1 MFSALNQGS
10 IIYILDK
17 TERPKFKVGEIVSI
31 SQPKVD
37 YNSTGQFGQF
47 QTTTVDIKV
56 NIEGNTYE
64 YNSIPSNYSVIT
76 YNNGKITL
84 SETKQG
90 LQSEVE
96 SILQNSK
103 QIVDKI
109 NVYKQ
114 NIIDCENILKEL
126 NPQFA
131 KDKLQEEKINSLEE
145 RIGGVE
151 DTLGDIKDMLSKVLN
166 K

>member
-10 IIYILDK
+10 IVYILDK

-37 YNSTGQFGQF
+37 YNSTGQFGQY
-47 QTTTVDIKV
+47 QATTVDIKV
-56 NIEGNTYE
+56 NIDGNTYE
-64 YNSIPSNYSVIT
+64 YNSIPSSYSVIT

-103 QIVDKI
+103 QIVEKI
-109 NVYKQ
+109 DTYKQ
-114 NIIDCENILKEL
+114 NIIDCESILKQL

-131 KDKLQEEKINSLEE
+131 KDKERDERLNSLEE
-145 RIGGVE
+145 RFGGVE
-151 DTLGDIKDMLSKVLN
+151 DRLDKIINLIN

>member
-17 TERPKFKVGEIVSI
+17 TEKPKFKIGEVISI
-31 SQPKVD
+31 SQPKID

-103 QIVDKI
+103 QIVERIDT
-109 NVYKQ
+109 YKQ
-114 NIIDCENILKEL
+114 NIIDCESILKQL

-131 KDKLQEEKINSLEE
+131 KDKERDERLNNLEE
-145 RIGGVE
+145 RFDGVE
-151 DTLGDIKDMLSKVLN
+151 DRLDKIINIIN

>member
-37 YNSTGQFGQF
+37 YNSTGQFGQY
-47 QTTTVDIKV
+47 QATTVDIKV
-56 NIEGNTYE
+56 NIDGNTYE

-103 QIVDKI
+103 QIVERIDT
-109 NVYKQ
+109 YKQ
-114 NIIDCENILKEL
+114 NIIDCESILKQL

-131 KDKLQEEKINSLEE
+131 KDKERDERLNNLEE
-145 RIGGVE
+145 RFDGVE
-151 DTLGDIKDMLSKVLN
+151 DRLDKIINLIN

>member
-17 TERPKFKVGEIVSI
+17 TERPKFKVGEVVSI

-37 YNSTGQFGQF
+37 YNSTGQFGQY
-47 QTTTVDIKV
+47 QATTVDIKV
-56 NIEGNTYE
+56 NVEGNTYE
-64 YNSIPSNYSVIT
+64 YNSIPSSYSVIT

-103 QIVDKI
+103 QIVERIDT
-109 NVYKQ
+109 YKQ
-114 NIIDCENILKEL
+114 NIVDCESILKQL

-131 KDKLQEEKINSLEE
+131 KDKERDERLNSLEE
-145 RIGGVE
+145 RFGGVE
-151 DTLGDIKDMLSKVLN
+151 DRLDKIINLIN

>member
-37 YNSTGQFGQF
+37 YNSTGQFGQY
-47 QTTTVDIKV
+47 QATTVDIKV
-56 NIEGNTYE
+56 NIDGNTYE
-64 YNSIPSNYSVIT
+64 YNSIPSSYSVIT

-131 KDKLQEEKINSLEE
+131 KDKERDERLNSLEE
-145 RIGGVE
+145 RFGGVE
-151 DTLGDIKDMLSKVLN
+151 DRLDKIINLIN

>member
-17 TERPKFKVGEIVSI
+17 TERPKFKVGEIISI

-37 YNSTGQFGQF
+37 YNSTGQFGQY
-47 QTTTVDIKV
+47 QATTVDIKV
-56 NIEGNTYE
+56 NIDGNTYE
-64 YNSIPSNYSVIT
+64 YNSIPSSYSVIT

-103 QIVDKI
+103 QIVERIDT
-109 NVYKQ
+109 YKQ
-114 NIIDCENILKEL
+114 NIVDCESILKEL

-131 KDKLQEEKINSLEE
+131 KDKERDERLNSLEE
-145 RIGGVE
+145 RFGGVE
-151 DTLGDIKDMLSKVLN
+151 DRLDKIINLIN

>member
-37 YNSTGQFGQF
+37 YNSTGQFGQY
-47 QTTTVDIKV
+47 QATTVDIKV
-56 NIEGNTYE
+56 NIDGNTYE
-64 YNSIPSNYSVIT
+64 YNSIPSSHSIIT

-114 NIIDCENILKEL
+114 NITDCENILKEL

-131 KDKLQEEKINSLEE
+131 KDKERDERLNSLEE
-145 RIGGVE
+145 RFGGVE
-151 DTLGDIKDMLSKVLN
+151 DRLDKIINLIN

>member
-17 TERPKFKVGEIVSI
+17 TERPKFKVGEIISI

-37 YNSTGQFGQF
+37 YNSTGQFGQY
-47 QTTTVDIKV
+47 QATTVDIKV
-56 NIEGNTYE
+56 NIDGNTYE
-64 YNSIPSNYSVIT
+64 YNSIPSSYSVIT

-103 QIVDKI
+103 QIVERIDT
-109 NVYKQ
+109 YKQ

-131 KDKLQEEKINSLEE
+131 KDKERDERLNSLEE
-145 RIGGVE
+145 RFGGVE
-151 DTLGDIKDMLSKVLN
+151 DRLDKIINLIN

>member
-10 IIYILDK
+10 LIYILDK
-17 TERPKFKVGEIVSI
+17 TESPKFKMGQIISV
-31 SQPKVD
+31 SQPKID
-37 YNSTGQFGQF
+37 YSQQYGGFNNPSTI
-47 QTTTVDIKV
+47 DIKV
-56 NIEGNTYE
+56 SVDGSTYE
-64 YNSIPSNYSVIT
+64 YNSIPSNYSIVS

-84 SETKQG
+84 SETKKD
-90 LQSEVE
+90 LQQEVE
-96 SILQNSK
+96 SLLQNSK

-109 NVYKQ
+109 DVYKQ

-131 KDKLQEEKINSLEE
+131 KDKERDDKINNLEQKFSN
-145 RIGGVE
+145 VE
-151 DTLGDIKDMLSKVLN
+151 DKLDRIFNLIN

>member
-17 TERPKFKVGEIVSI
+17 TEKPKFKIGEVISI
-31 SQPKVD
+31 SQPKID

-103 QIVDKI
+103 QIVERIDT
-109 NVYKQ
+109 YKQ
-114 NIIDCENILKEL
+114 NIVDCESILKEL

-131 KDKLQEEKINSLEE
+131 KDKERDERLNSLEE
-145 RIGGVE
+145 RFGGVE
-151 DTLGDIKDMLSKVLN
+151 DRLDKIINLIN

>member
-17 TERPKFKVGEIVSI
+17 TEKPKFKIGEVISI
-31 SQPKVD
+31 SQPKID

-56 NIEGNTYE
+56 NIDGNTYE
-64 YNSIPSNYSVIT
+64 YNSIPSSYSVIT

-103 QIVDKI
+103 QIVERIDT
-109 NVYKQ
+109 YKQ
-114 NIIDCENILKEL
+114 NIVDCESILKEL

-131 KDKLQEEKINSLEE
+131 KDKERDERLNSLEE
-145 RIGGVE
+145 RFGGVE
-151 DTLGDIKDMLSKVLN
+151 DRLDKIINLIN

>member
-10 IIYILDK
+10 LLYILDK
-17 TERPKFKVGEIVSI
+17 TDQPKLKIGQITGI
-31 SQPKVD
+31 SQPKID
-37 YNSTGQFGQF
+37 YSQQYGGFNSPSTI
-47 QTTTVDIKV
+47 DLKV
-56 NIEGNTYE
+56 NIDGSTYE
-64 YNSIPSNYSVIT
+64 YNSIPSSNSIVT
-76 YNNGKITL
+76 YNNGKVTI

-96 SILQNSK
+96 TILQNSR
-103 QIVDKI
+103 QIVEKI
-109 NVYKQ
+109 DTYKQ

-131 KDKLQEEKINSLEE
+131 KDKERDARLNSLEE
-145 RIGGVE
+145 RFDGVE
-151 DTLGDIKDMLSKVLN
+151 DRLDKIINLIN

>member
-37 YNSTGQFGQF
+37 YNSTGQFGQY
-47 QTTTVDIKV
+47 QATTVDIKV
-56 NIEGNTYE
+56 NIDGNIYE
-64 YNSIPSNYSVIT
+64 YNSIPSSYSVIT

-114 NIIDCENILKEL
+114 NITDCENILKEL

-131 KDKLQEEKINSLEE
+131 KDKERDERLNSLEE
-145 RIGGVE
+145 RFGGVE
-151 DTLGDIKDMLSKVLN
+151 DRLDKIINLIN

>member
-17 TERPKFKVGEIVSI
+17 TDKPKFKVGEVVSV

-37 YNSTGQFGQF
+37 YNSTGQFGQY
-47 QTTTVDIKV
+47 QATTVDIKV
-56 NIEGNTYE
+56 NVEGNTYE
-64 YNSIPSNYSVIT
+64 YNSIPSSYSVIT

-103 QIVDKI
+103 QIVERIDT
-109 NVYKQ
+109 YKQ
-114 NIIDCENILKEL
+114 NIVDCESILKQL

-131 KDKLQEEKINSLEE
+131 KDKERDERLNSLEE
-145 RIGGVE
+145 RFGGVE
-151 DTLGDIKDMLSKVLN
+151 DRLDKIINLIN

>member
-17 TERPKFKVGEIVSI
+17 TDRPKFKVGEVVSV

-37 YNSTGQFGQF
+37 YNSTGQFGQY
-47 QTTTVDIKV
+47 QATTVDIKV
-56 NIEGNTYE
+56 NVEGNTYE
-64 YNSIPSNYSVIT
+64 YNSIPSSYSVVT

-103 QIVDKI
+103 QIVERIDT
-109 NVYKQ
+109 YKQ
-114 NIIDCENILKEL
+114 NIVDCESILKQL

-131 KDKLQEEKINSLEE
+131 KDKERDERLNNLEE
-145 RIGGVE
+145 RFGGVE
-151 DTLGDIKDMLSKVLN
+151 DRLDKIINLIN

>member
-37 YNSTGQFGQF
+37 YNTTGQFGQY
-47 QTTTVDIKV
+47 QATTVDIKV
-56 NIEGNTYE
+56 NIDGNTYE
-64 YNSIPSNYSVIT
+64 YNSIPSSYSVIT

-103 QIVDKI
+103 QIIDKI

-114 NIIDCENILKEL
+114 NITDCENILKEL

-131 KDKLQEEKINSLEE
+131 KDKERDERLNSLEE
-145 RIGGVE
+145 RFGGVE
-151 DTLGDIKDMLSKVLN
+151 DKLDKIINLIN

>member
-10 IIYILDK
+10 LLYILDK
-17 TERPKFKVGEIVSI
+17 TDQPKLKIGQITGI
-31 SQPKVD
+31 SQPKID
-37 YNSTGQFGQF
+37 YSQQYGGFNSPSTI
-47 QTTTVDIKV
+47 DLKV
-56 NIEGNTYE
+56 NIDGSTYE
-64 YNSIPSNYSVIT
+64 YNSIPSSNSIVT
-76 YNNGKITL
+76 YNNGKVTI

-96 SILQNSK
+96 AILQNSR
-103 QIVDKI
+103 QIVEKI
-109 NVYKQ
+109 DTYKQ

-131 KDKLQEEKINSLEE
+131 KDKERDARLNSLEE
-145 RIGGVE
+145 RFGGVE
-151 DTLGDIKDMLSKVLN
+151 DRLDKIINLIN

>member
-17 TERPKFKVGEIVSI
+17 TEKPKFKIGEVISI
-31 SQPKVD
+31 SQPKID

-103 QIVDKI
+103 QIVERIDT
-109 NVYKQ
+109 YKQ
-114 NIIDCENILKEL
+114 NIIDCESILKQL

-131 KDKLQEEKINSLEE
+131 KDKERDERLNSLEE
-145 RIGGVE
+145 RFGGVE
-151 DTLGDIKDMLSKVLN
+151 DRLDKIINLIN

>member
-17 TERPKFKVGEIVSI
+17 TERPKFKVGEVISI

-47 QTTTVDIKV
+47 QATTVDIKV

-64 YNSIPSNYSVIT
+64 YNSIPSSYSVIT
-76 YNNGKITL
+76 YNNGKVTL

-103 QIVDKI
+103 QIVEKI
-109 NVYKQ
+109 DTYKQ
-114 NIIDCENILKEL
+114 NIVDCESILKQL

-131 KDKLQEEKINSLEE
+131 KDKERDERLNSLEE
-145 RIGGVE
+145 RFGGVE
-151 DTLGDIKDMLSKVLN
+151 DRLDKIINLIN

>member
-37 YNSTGQFGQF
+37 YNSTGQFGQY
-47 QTTTVDIKV
+47 QATTVDIKV
-56 NIEGNTYE
+56 NIDGNTYE
-64 YNSIPSNYSVIT
+64 YNSIPSSYSVIT

-103 QIVDKI
+103 QIVERIDT
-109 NVYKQ
+109 YKQ
-114 NIIDCENILKEL
+114 NIIDCESILKQL

-131 KDKLQEEKINSLEE
+131 KDKERDERLNSLEE
-145 RIGGVE
+145 RFGGVE
-151 DTLGDIKDMLSKVLN
+151 DRLDKIINLIN

>member
-17 TERPKFKVGEIVSI
+17 TERPKFKVGEIISI

-37 YNSTGQFGQF
+37 YNSTGQFGQY
-47 QTTTVDIKV
+47 QATTVDIKV
-56 NIEGNTYE
+56 NIDGNTYE
-64 YNSIPSNYSVIT
+64 YNSIPSSYSVIT

-103 QIVDKI
+103 QIVERIDT
-109 NVYKQ
+109 YKQ
-114 NIIDCENILKEL
+114 NIVDCENILKEL

-131 KDKLQEEKINSLEE
+131 KDKERDERLNSLEE
-145 RIGGVE
+145 RFGGVE
-151 DTLGDIKDMLSKVLN
+151 DRLDKIINLIN

>member
-10 IIYILDK
+10 LLYILDK
-17 TERPKFKVGEIVSI
+17 TGQPKLKIGQITGI
-31 SQPKVD
+31 SQPKID
-37 YNSTGQFGQF
+37 YSQQYGGFNSPSTI
-47 QTTTVDIKV
+47 DLKV
-56 NIEGNTYE
+56 NIDGSTYE
-64 YNSIPSNYSVIT
+64 YNSIPSSNSIVT
-76 YNNGKITL
+76 YNNGKVTI

-96 SILQNSK
+96 TILQNSR
-103 QIVDKI
+103 QIVEKI
-109 NVYKQ
+109 DTYKQ

-131 KDKLQEEKINSLEE
+131 KDKERDARLNSLEE
-145 RIGGVE
+145 RFGGVE
-151 DTLGDIKDMLSKVLN
+151 DRLDKIINLIN

>member
-17 TERPKFKVGEIVSI
+17 TERPKFKVGEVISI

-47 QTTTVDIKV
+47 QATTVDIKV

-64 YNSIPSNYSVIT
+64 YNSIPSSYSVIT
-76 YNNGKITL
+76 YNNGKVTL

-103 QIVDKI
+103 QIIEKI
-109 NVYKQ
+109 DTYKQ
-114 NIIDCENILKEL
+114 NIVDCESILKQL

-131 KDKLQEEKINSLEE
+131 KDKERDERLNSLEE
-145 RIGGVE
+145 RFGGVE
-151 DTLGDIKDMLSKVLN
+151 DRLDKIINLIN

>member
-17 TERPKFKVGEIVSI
+17 TEKPKFKIGEVISI
-31 SQPKVD
+31 SQPKID

-76 YNNGKITL
+76 YNNGKVTL

-96 SILQNSK
+96 SILQNSQ
-103 QIVDKI
+103 QIVERIDT
-109 NVYKQ
+109 YKQ
-114 NIIDCENILKEL
+114 NIIDCESILKQL
-126 NPQFA
+126 NTQFA
-131 KDKLQEEKINSLEE
+131 KDKERDERLNNLEE
-145 RIGGVE
+145 RFGGVE
-151 DTLGDIKDMLSKVLN
+151 DRLDKIINLIN

>member
-37 YNSTGQFGQF
+37 YNSTGQFGQY
-47 QTTTVDIKV
+47 QATTVDIKV
-56 NIEGNTYE
+56 NIDGNTCE
-64 YNSIPSNYSVIT
+64 YNSIPSSYSVIT

-114 NIIDCENILKEL
+114 NITDCENILKEL

-131 KDKLQEEKINSLEE
+131 KDKERDERLNSLEE
-145 RIGGVE
+145 RFGGVE
-151 DTLGDIKDMLSKVLN
+151 DRLDKIINLIN

>member
-37 YNSTGQFGQF
+37 YNSTGQFGQY

-56 NIEGNTYE
+56 NIDGNTYE
-64 YNSIPSNYSVIT
+64 YNSIPSSYSIIT

-114 NIIDCENILKEL
+114 NITDCENILKEL

-131 KDKLQEEKINSLEE
+131 KDKERDERLNSLEE
-145 RIGGVE
+145 RFGGVE
-151 DTLGDIKDMLSKVLN
+151 DRLDKIINLIN

>member
-1 MFSALNQGS
+1 MFSALNHGS

-17 TERPKFKVGEIVSI
+17 TERPKFKVGEIISI

-37 YNSTGQFGQF
+37 YNSTGQFGQY
-47 QTTTVDIKV
+47 QATTVDIKV
-56 NIEGNTYE
+56 NIDGNTYE
-64 YNSIPSNYSVIT
+64 YNSIPSSYSVIT

-103 QIVDKI
+103 QIVERIDT
-109 NVYKQ
+109 YKQ
-114 NIIDCENILKEL
+114 NIVDCESILKEL

-131 KDKLQEEKINSLEE
+131 KDKERDERLNSLEE
-145 RIGGVE
+145 RFGGVE
-151 DTLGDIKDMLSKVLN
+151 DRLDKIINLIN

>member
-17 TERPKFKVGEIVSI
+17 TERPKFKVGEVVSI
-31 SQPKVD
+31 SQPKID

-47 QTTTVDIKV
+47 QATTVDIKV

-64 YNSIPSNYSVIT
+64 YNSIPSSYSVIT
-76 YNNGKITL
+76 YNNGKVTL

-103 QIVDKI
+103 QIVEKI
-109 NVYKQ
+109 DTYKQ
-114 NIIDCENILKEL
+114 NIVDCESILKQL

-131 KDKLQEEKINSLEE
+131 KDKERDERLNSLEE
-145 RIGGVE
+145 RFGGVE
-151 DTLGDIKDMLSKVLN
+151 DRLDKIINLIN

>member
-17 TERPKFKVGEIVSI
+17 TERPKFKVGEVVSI

-37 YNSTGQFGQF
+37 YNSTGQFGQY
-47 QTTTVDIKV
+47 QSTTVDIKV
-56 NIEGNTYE
+56 SIDGSIYE
-64 YNSIPSNYSVIT
+64 YNSIPSSYSIIT

-103 QIVDKI
+103 QIVEKI
-109 NVYKQ
+109 DTYKQ
-114 NIIDCENILKEL
+114 NIIDCESILKQL

-131 KDKLQEEKINSLEE
+131 KDKERDERLNSLEE
-145 RIGGVE
+145 RFGGVE
-151 DTLGDIKDMLSKVLN
+151 DRLDKIINLIN

>member
-37 YNSTGQFGQF
+37 YNSTGQFGQY
-47 QTTTVDIKV
+47 QATTVNIKV
-56 NIEGNTYE
+56 NIDGNTYE
-64 YNSIPSNYSVIT
+64 YNSIPSSYSVIT

-114 NIIDCENILKEL
+114 NITDCENILKEL

-131 KDKLQEEKINSLEE
+131 KDKERDERLNSLEE
-145 RIGGVE
+145 RFGGVE
-151 DTLGDIKDMLSKVLN
+151 DRLDKIINLIN

>member
-37 YNSTGQFGQF
+37 YNTTGQFGQY
-47 QTTTVDIKV
+47 QATTVDIKV
-56 NIEGNTYE
+56 NIDGNTYE
-64 YNSIPSNYSVIT
+64 YNSIPSSYSVIT

-103 QIVDKI
+103 QIVERIDT
-109 NVYKQ
+109 YKQ
-114 NIIDCENILKEL
+114 NIVDCESILKEL

-131 KDKLQEEKINSLEE
+131 KDKERDERLNSLEE
-145 RIGGVE
+145 RFGGVE
-151 DTLGDIKDMLSKVLN
+151 DKLDKIINLIN

>member
-17 TERPKFKVGEIVSI
+17 TEKPKFKIGEVISI
-31 SQPKVD
+31 SQPKID

-76 YNNGKITL
+76 YNNGKVTL

-103 QIVDKI
+103 QIVERIDT
-109 NVYKQ
+109 YKQ
-114 NIIDCENILKEL
+114 NIIDCESILKQL

-131 KDKLQEEKINSLEE
+131 KDKERDERLNNLEE
-145 RIGGVE
+145 RFDGVE
-151 DTLGDIKDMLSKVLN
+151 DRLDKIINLIN

>member
-17 TERPKFKVGEIVSI
+17 TEKPKFKIGEVISI
-31 SQPKVD
+31 SQPKID

-103 QIVDKI
+103 QIVERI
-109 NVYKQ
+109 NTYKQ
-114 NIIDCENILKEL
+114 NIIDCESILKQL

-131 KDKLQEEKINSLEE
+131 KDKERDERLNNLEE
-145 RIGGVE
+145 RFDGVE
-151 DTLGDIKDMLSKVLN
+151 DRLDKIINLIN

>member
-1 MFSALNQGS
+1 MFSVLNQGS

-17 TERPKFKVGEIVSI
+17 TERPKFKVGEVVSI

-37 YNSTGQFGQF
+37 YNSTGQFGQY
-47 QTTTVDIKV
+47 QATTVDIKV
-56 NIEGNTYE
+56 NVDGNTYE
-64 YNSIPSNYSVIT
+64 YNSIPSSYSVIT

-103 QIVDKI
+103 QIVEKI
-109 NVYKQ
+109 DVYKQ
-114 NIIDCENILKEL
+114 NITDCENILKEL

-131 KDKLQEEKINSLEE
+131 KDKERDERLNSLEE
-145 RIGGVE
+145 RFGGVE
-151 DTLGDIKDMLSKVLN
+151 DRLDKIINLIN

>member
-17 TERPKFKVGEIVSI
+17 TDRPKFKVGEIISI

-37 YNSTGQFGQF
+37 YNSTGQFGQY
-47 QTTTVDIKV
+47 QATTVDIKV
-56 NIEGNTYE
+56 NIDGNTYE
-64 YNSIPSNYSVIT
+64 YNSIPSSYSVIT

-103 QIVDKI
+103 QIVERIDT
-109 NVYKQ
+109 YKQ
-114 NIIDCENILKEL
+114 NIVDCENILKEL

-131 KDKLQEEKINSLEE
+131 KDKERDERLNSLEE
-145 RIGGVE
+145 RFGGVE
-151 DTLGDIKDMLSKVLN
+151 DRLDKIINLIN